1 MADNLAVSQAE
12 AEALEAE
19 GALPRLRVASFNVN
33 TRALRYGNAATIRT
47 ICNALAQQS
56 SSLIPEET
64 DVVCLQEV
72 WSASTARAIVEAG
85 RAGKFTH
92 AFHFTNGAMGS
103 GLVTLSAHPI
113 DFALFQPYSCWGH
126 ALALSAE
133 VAAGNG
139 VGYSRLRM
147 PWGWAHIFNTRWASR
162 SGTDMS
168 SNDVHTGARSACAW
182 ECAHFCRQC
191 IAAGGGGP
199 AVLLGDLSASR
210 ASAEY
215 NLLSNLVP
223 VSDATS
229 SADSLIAQTQT
240 EGHDDT
246 DGATGALE
254 VPHAYVLGVGA
265 CGRFSDAAV
274 AVLPAEVRRPDGLI
288 ATLIVGAAPR
298 RHGASDNAP
307 ELVLKSSRSQGE
319 VPDASSAKQAL
330 EKAIKSLE
338 ASERRAGFFTN
349 MTRRICFTLL
359 MLGPV
364 FSLAAGCDI
373 ELLWKQRECVTPSL
387 VYERVGYAAA
397 AALAWLVAGMLFA
410 IAVFILS
417 SERRALAQRRF
428 EFVTKVAALDL
439 APNDATLQSTAADAA
454 LDLDGTIIAAKRE
467 ARRLR
472 SERDVLLTKM
482 RELQQA
488 VRRLS
493 PALGR
498 TIGRSTASP

>member
-85 RAGKFTH
+85 RAGKFAH

-126 ALALSAE
+126 ALAISAE
-133 VAAGNG
+133 VVAGNG

-147 PWGWAHIFNTRWASR
+147 PWGWAHVFNTRWASR
-162 SGTDMS
+162 SDPRKS
-168 SNDVHTGARSACAW
+168 DDDVHTGARSACAW

-191 IAAGGGGP
+191 VAAGGGGP
-199 AVLLGDLSASR
+199 AVLLGDLAVSSDSTEFQLLAS
-210 ASAEY
+210 
-215 NLLSNLVP
+215 LVP
-223 VSDATS
+223 VFGAAST
-229 SADSLIAQTQT
+229 ADSLFD
-240 EGHDDT
+240 GDD
-246 DGATGALE
+246 DDAEVAAAPLD
-254 VPHAYVLGVGA
+254 VPHACVLGVGA
-265 CGRFSDAAV
+265 CGRFADANTV
-274 AVLPAEVRRPDGLI
+274 SLPANVWRPDGLA
-288 ATLIVGAAPR
+288 ATLTVGAAPR
-298 RHGASDNAP
+298 LKGAAAEAT
-307 ELVLKSSRSQGE
+307 ELVINNGSSGE
-319 VPDASSAKQAL
+319 VLDPSATKHAL
-330 EKAIKSLE
+330 GVAMKSLE
-338 ASERRAGFFTN
+338 ASERRATFFTN
-349 MTRRICFTLL
+349 AARRICFLL
-359 MLGPV
+359 FFGGPA
-364 FSLAAGCDI
+364 LAIVAACDRI
-373 ELLWKQRECVTPSL
+373 ELYSSRVCVTPL
-387 VYERVGYAAA
+387 FATERLAFAVGG
-397 AALAWLVAGMLFA
+397 AALWFVAGLLFA
-410 IAVFILS
+410 TALFVLS
-417 SERRALAQRRF
+417 SEMRALAQRRA
-428 EFVTKVAALDL
+428 EFVTKAAALDL
-439 APNDATLQSTAADAA
+439 APTDAVQQSTAADAA

-467 ARRLR
+467 ARKLR
-472 SERDVLLTKM
+472 AERDVLLAKM
-482 RELQQA
+482 KEMNQA

-498 TIGRSTASP
+498 TIGRTAEMSA